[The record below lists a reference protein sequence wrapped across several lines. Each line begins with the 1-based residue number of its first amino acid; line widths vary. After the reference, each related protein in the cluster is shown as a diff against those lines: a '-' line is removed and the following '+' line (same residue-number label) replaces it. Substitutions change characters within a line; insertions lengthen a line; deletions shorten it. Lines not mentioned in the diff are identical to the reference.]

1 MSDHPDGDPHPDE
14 ALQELLAA
22 YEGVVPPELFEQM
35 RAFLADSL
43 ATHPV
48 AATLL
53 DRVRPRAV
61 PFKSGDTAKPGR
73 EAEAAEDK
81 DPSRGE
87 TG

>member
-1 MSDHPDGDPHPDE
+1 MSEPAGDDDTLE
-14 ALQELLAA
+14 RCLQELLEQ
-22 YEGVVPPELFEQM
+22 YEGVVPPELMAEMQ
-35 RAFLADSL
+35 AFLGDAL

-61 PFKSGDTAKPGR
+61 PFQSGDAAKPGV
-73 EAEAAEDK
+73 
-81 DPSRGE
+81 DPDELAMAVPKKEE